1 MLDTA
6 VNVTAE
12 PVHTDVDG
20 VEILTVGCI
29 TALTVTV
36 IALEVSANGEAHAA
50 LLVITTITPS
60 LLLSAEVVNVV
71 LLVPVAIPF
80 TNH

>member
-1 MLDTA
+1 M
-6 VNVTAE
+6 
-12 PVHTDVDG
+12 
-20 VEILTVGCI
+20 LTVGCA

-36 IALEVSANGEAHAA
+36 IALEVSANGLAHAA

-60 LLLSAEVVNVV
+60 LLLSDDVEKVA
-71 LLVPVAIPF
+71 LLVPVAVPF